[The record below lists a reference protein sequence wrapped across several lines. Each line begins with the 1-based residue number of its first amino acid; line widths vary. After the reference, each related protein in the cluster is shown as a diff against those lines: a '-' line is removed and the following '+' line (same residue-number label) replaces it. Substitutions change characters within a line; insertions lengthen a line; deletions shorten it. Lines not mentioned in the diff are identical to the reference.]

1 MEIAESEGCAPVT
14 ETAKAKAETVIQE
27 SAEAKESAGKKKKAT
42 KEVAEV
48 ADVAAT
54 KEVTARD
61 MMGPPAKKAA
71 AKSAAI
77 ALVSLRAASS
87 AVPSPD
93 AAVGEV
99 VADMVTSVE
108 ISEHLT
114 TPDRAPRLAAETVPT
129 TGTAKQRRA
138 PQSSSRKRRRSV
150 LQDDEDDEVRYVAH
164 IQHKVFCCKRCQH
177 KE

>member
-1 MEIAESEGCAPVT
+1 MEIAESKGCVPVT
-14 ETAKAKAETVIQE
+14 ETAEAKAETVVQE
-27 SAEAKESAGKKKKAT
+27 SAEAKESAGKKKKAA

-71 AKSAAI
+71 AKSAAT

-114 TPDRAPRLAAETVPT
+114 TPDRA
-129 TGTAKQRRA
+129 
-138 PQSSSRKRRRSV
+138 
-150 LQDDEDDEVRYVAH
+150 
-164 IQHKVFCCKRCQH
+164 
-177 KE
+177 